1 MSYKNDYYSID
12 STTDSTDSGK
22 TLFFN
27 FQRILSSE
35 LGRFDFVVSGSNV
48 GLGYRII
55 NREDSNKNVSFNGVD
70 YILKRFII
78 TSHFDGNSDYG
89 VVIELE
95 SLQNKKMYIQIPL
108 EGDTTEDQEDIRGEL
123 DVLIAKADEEYDVG
137 QPDNVT
143 EPEPNPTTLG
153 ELYINEWFNGVE
165 SFYHY
170 SKDDGIY
177 VYIESPTIKVR
188 KFTMDLISAG
198 RFGNTP
204 RLTKDRIT
212 NLTDI
217 TLEKSSL
224 IKPIDIGDIG
234 FEDIYIDCSPEDYD
248 ENNRI
253 INPKKVYTVKPLFG
267 SETGSKTL
275 GTISGKVNEFA
286 NFLLALF
293 AFSILYYN
301 FKNFTGIGIGISFFD
316 IFSENILKSIK
327 PLVSILI
334 IIIPIL
340 TFIFVAKASDKT
352 ITKEKFIFNMPLIY
366 ILAGLSFL
374 VLSFISI
381 YSIYILKLE
390 FFANIERE
398 KDWRVSIISLF
409 YSKFW
414 GSYFLSLLIVIFV
427 FVILYYLTLTFL
439 GVKFDGKFGVYTLA
453 SLFFTVTLYSTIMLN
468 KPLQE
473 NNLNQT

>member
-1 MSYKNDYYSID
+1 
-12 STTDSTDSGK
+12 
-22 TLFFN
+22 
-27 FQRILSSE
+27 
-35 LGRFDFVVSGSNV
+35 
-48 GLGYRII
+48 
-55 NREDSNKNVSFNGVD
+55 
-70 YILKRFII
+70 
-78 TSHFDGNSDYG
+78 
-89 VVIELE
+89 
-95 SLQNKKMYIQIPL
+95 
-108 EGDTTEDQEDIRGEL
+108 
-123 DVLIAKADEEYDVG
+123 
-137 QPDNVT
+137 
-143 EPEPNPTTLG
+143 
-153 ELYINEWFNGVE
+153 
-165 SFYHY
+165 
-170 SKDDGIY
+170 
-177 VYIESPTIKVR
+177 
-188 KFTMDLISAG
+188 
-198 RFGNTP
+198 
-204 RLTKDRIT
+204 
-212 NLTDI
+212 
-217 TLEKSSL
+217 
-224 IKPIDIGDIG
+224 
-234 FEDIYIDCSPEDYD
+234 
-248 ENNRI
+248 
-253 INPKKVYTVKPLFG
+253 
-267 SETGSKTL
+267 
-275 GTISGKVNEFA
+275 
-286 NFLLALF
+286 
-293 AFSILYYN
+293 
-301 FKNFTGIGIGISFFD
+301 
-316 IFSENILKSIK
+316 IK